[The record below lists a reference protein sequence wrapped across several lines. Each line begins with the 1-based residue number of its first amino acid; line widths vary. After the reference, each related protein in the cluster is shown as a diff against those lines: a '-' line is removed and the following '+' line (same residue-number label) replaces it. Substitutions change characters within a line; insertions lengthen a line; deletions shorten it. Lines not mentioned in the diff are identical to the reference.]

1 MTDAFFQGLMMDHTN
16 NGGPA
21 FPSPAEHFSD
31 GTLSG
36 HATYGMSLRDYFIA
50 HAPAE
55 PQAWFEPKMPT
66 PRPQLPTSSS
76 LSEADQSDWHDERLD
91 HDPEGCSAEL
101 HAFAEARRSYE
112 KNVNEWDRE
121 YSKQWCI
128 QWPAAWADEQLRA
141 REAA

>member
-1 MTDAFFQGLMMDHTN
+1 MMDHTN

-55 PQAWFEPKMPT
+55 PQPWFKPAMPEARPESPRARDVLNEDDLRDWFSDRLDSEP
-66 PRPQLPTSSS
+66 
-76 LSEADQSDWHDERLD
+76 EACSPALREFSERL
-91 HDPEGCSAEL
+91 SA
-101 HAFAEARRSYE
+101 AAGGARAWDQEHE
-112 KNVNEWDRE
+112 KQR
-121 YSKQWCI
+121 YI

>member
-1 MTDAFFQGLMMDHTN
+1 MNENWTWKAQGEANEYVVLD
-16 NGGPA
+16 GGKWVA
-21 FPSPAEHFSD
+21 AIRL
-31 GTLSG
+31 T
-36 HATYGMSLRDYFIA
+36 LRDYFIA

-55 PQAWFEPKMPT
+55 PQAWFQPKMPT
-66 PRPQLPTSSS
+66 PRPQRPTIAS
-76 LSEADQSDWHDERLD
+76 LSPEDQRDWHGERMD
-91 HDPEGCSAEL
+91 YEPDKCSPEL

-128 QWPAAWADEQLRA
+128 QWPAAWADAMLRA

>member
-50 HAPAE
+50 HAPGRAASMVRAE
-55 PQAWFEPKMPT
+55 DAN
-66 PRPQLPTSSS
+66 
-76 LSEADQSDWHDERLD
+76 A
-91 HDPEGCSAEL
+91 A
-101 HAFAEARRSYE
+101 
-112 KNVNEWDRE
+112 
-121 YSKQWCI
+121 
-128 QWPAAWADEQLRA
+128 PAASDQLQPVGS
-141 REAA
+141 

>member
-1 MTDAFFQGLMMDHTN
+1 MIQTN
-16 NGGPA
+16 DGGPA
-21 FPSPAEHFSD
+21 FPEP
-31 GTLSG
+31 GLSG
-36 HATYGMSLRDYFIA
+36 LPNGEFLHGRAGMTLRDYFIA

-55 PQAWFEPKMPT
+55 PQAWFQPKMPT
-66 PRPQLPTSSS
+66 PRPQRPKIAS
-76 LSEADQSDWHDERLD
+76 LSPEDQRDWHGERMD
-91 HDPEGCSAEL
+91 YEPDKCSPEL

-128 QWPAAWADEQLRA
+128 QWPAAWADAMLRA